1 MYLAT
6 EQKKYVYLQKK
17 LKDYEEEYDVGI
29 HSTYINGNGIG
40 MQ

>member
-6 EQKKYVYLQKK
+6 EQKKHVYLQKI
-17 LKDYEEEYDVGI
+17 KDYEEEYDVGI